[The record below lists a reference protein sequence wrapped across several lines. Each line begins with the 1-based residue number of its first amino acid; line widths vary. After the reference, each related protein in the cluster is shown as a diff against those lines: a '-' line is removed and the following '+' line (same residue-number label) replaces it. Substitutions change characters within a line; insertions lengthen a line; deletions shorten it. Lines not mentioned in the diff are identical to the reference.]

1 MIFLNML
8 VIMSYRCKCARRTHS
23 ARRSHRDRRSSITMR
38 LLVGRIGRAHGI
50 LGEATI
56 EVRTDEPDRRF
67 AIGASVQT
75 DSNGELKIISG
86 RVHNGIL
93 LLGFEGIS
101 DRNGIE
107 KLRNT
112 LLYADVDINETND
125 EDEYHVMQLIGCAAV
140 LESGEVFGEVTD
152 VINLPGQDLLA
163 IKTAQGE
170 QLIPFVHQLVPTV
183 DIANKKVVVIP
194 PTITGEMA

>member
-1 MIFLNML
+1 
-8 VIMSYRCKCARRTHS
+8 
-23 ARRSHRDRRSSITMR
+23 MR

-67 AIGASVQT
+67 AIGATVQT
-75 DSNGELKIISG
+75 DTHGELTITSG

-93 LLGFEGIS
+93 LLGFNGIT

-112 LLYADVDINETND
+112 LLYADVDINEENDD
-125 EDEYHVMQLIGCAAV
+125 EDEYHVMQLIGCQAV
-140 LESGEVFGEVTD
+140 LESGEAFGEVAD

-194 PTITGEMA
+194 PAITGVMQ

>member
-1 MIFLNML
+1 
-8 VIMSYRCKCARRTHS
+8 
-23 ARRSHRDRRSSITMR
+23 MR
-38 LLVGRIGRAHGI
+38 LIVGRIGRAHGI

-67 AIGASVQT
+67 AIGAVVQT
-75 DSNGELKIISG
+75 DTHGELTITSG

-93 LLGFEGIS
+93 LLSFNGIT

-112 LLYADVDINETND
+112 LLYADVDINEENDD
-125 EDEYHVMQLIGCAAV
+125 EDEYHVMQLIGCQAV
-140 LESGEVFGEVTD
+140 LESGEAFGEVTD

-163 IKTAQGE
+163 IKTSNGE

-183 DIANKKVVVIP
+183 DVKNKKVVVIP
-194 PTITGEMA
+194 PAITGVME

>member
-1 MIFLNML
+1 
-8 VIMSYRCKCARRTHS
+8 
-23 ARRSHRDRRSSITMR
+23 MR

-112 LLYADVDINETND
+112 LLYADVDINEPNED
-125 EDEYHVMQLIGCAAV
+125 DEYHVMQLIGCTAV

-163 IKTAQGE
+163 IKTLQGE

>member
-1 MIFLNML
+1 
-8 VIMSYRCKCARRTHS
+8 
-23 ARRSHRDRRSSITMR
+23 MR

-67 AIGASVQT
+67 AIGAVVQT
-75 DSNGELKIISG
+75 DTHGELTITSG

-93 LLGFEGIS
+93 LLSFNGIT

-112 LLYADVDINETND
+112 LLYADVDINEENDD
-125 EDEYHVMQLIGCAAV
+125 EDEYHVMQLIGCQAV
-140 LESGEVFGEVTD
+140 LESGEAYGEVTD

-163 IKTAQGE
+163 IKTVQGE

-183 DIANKKVVVIP
+183 DVPNKKVVVIP
-194 PTITGEMA
+194 PAITGVME

>member
-1 MIFLNML
+1 
-8 VIMSYRCKCARRTHS
+8 
-23 ARRSHRDRRSSITMR
+23 MR

-67 AIGASVQT
+67 AIGAAVQT
-75 DSNGELKIISG
+75 DTNGELTITSG

-93 LLGFEGIS
+93 LLGFNGIT

-112 LLYADVDINETND
+112 LLYADVDINEEND
-125 EDEYHVMQLIGCAAV
+125 DDDEYHVMQLIGCQAV

-163 IKTAQGE
+163 VKTGNGE

-183 DIANKKVVVIP
+183 DVKNKKVVVIP
-194 PTITGEMA
+194 PSITGVME

>member
-1 MIFLNML
+1 
-8 VIMSYRCKCARRTHS
+8 
-23 ARRSHRDRRSSITMR
+23 MR

-67 AIGASVQT
+67 AVGSTVST
-75 DSNGELKIISG
+75 DSHGELKINSG

-93 LLGFEGIS
+93 LLGFDGFN
-101 DRNGIE
+101 DRNAIE

-112 LLYADVDINETND
+112 LLYADVDINEASD
-125 EDEYHVMQLIGCAAV
+125 VADEYHVLQLIGCQV
-140 LESGEVFGEVTD
+140 ILEDGEVFGEVTD

-163 IKTAQGE
+163 IATNGGE
-170 QLIPFVHQLVPTV
+170 QLIPFVHQLVPAV
-183 DIANKKVVVIP
+183 DIKNKKITVIP
-194 PTITGEMA
+194 PALMERE

>member
-1 MIFLNML
+1 
-8 VIMSYRCKCARRTHS
+8 
-23 ARRSHRDRRSSITMR
+23 MR

-67 AIGASVQT
+67 AVGSTVST
-75 DSNGELKIISG
+75 DSHGELKIISG

-93 LLGFEGIS
+93 LLGFDGYN
-101 DRNGIE
+101 DRNAIE

-112 LLYADVDINETND
+112 LLYADVDINEASD
-125 EDEYHVMQLIGCAAV
+125 VADEYHVLQLIGCQV
-140 LESGEVFGEVTD
+140 ILEGGEVFGEVTD

-163 IKTAQGE
+163 IATNEGE
-170 QLIPFVHQLVPTV
+170 QLIPFVHQLVPAV
-183 DIANKKVVVIP
+183 DIKNKKITVIP
-194 PTITGEMA
+194 PALMERE

>member
-1 MIFLNML
+1 
-8 VIMSYRCKCARRTHS
+8 
-23 ARRSHRDRRSSITMR
+23 MR

-56 EVRTDEPDRRF
+56 EVRTDDPDRRF
-67 AIGASVQT
+67 AIGATVQT
-75 DSNGELKIISG
+75 DSKGELKIISG

-107 KLRNT
+107 KLRNV
-112 LLYADVDINETND
+112 LLYTDVDIHETN
-125 EDEYHVMQLIGCAAV
+125 EDEYHVMALIGCTAV
-140 LESGEVFGEVTD
+140 LESGEVFGEVSD
-152 VINLPGQDLLA
+152 VVNLPGQDLLA
-163 IKTAQGE
+163 IETEQGE

-183 DIANKKVVVIP
+183 DIANKKIVVIP
-194 PTITGEMA
+194 PTITEALE

>member
-1 MIFLNML
+1 
-8 VIMSYRCKCARRTHS
+8 
-23 ARRSHRDRRSSITMR
+23 MR

-67 AIGASVQT
+67 AIGAVVQT
-75 DSNGELKIISG
+75 DTHGELTITSG

-93 LLGFEGIS
+93 LLGFNGIT

-112 LLYADVDINETND
+112 LLFADVDINEENDD
-125 EDEYHVMQLIGCAAV
+125 EDEYHVMQLIGCQAV
-140 LESGEVFGEVTD
+140 LESGEAYGEVTD

-163 IKTAQGE
+163 IKTVQGE

-183 DIANKKVVVIP
+183 DVKNKKVVVIP
-194 PTITGEMA
+194 PAITGVME

>member
-1 MIFLNML
+1 
-8 VIMSYRCKCARRTHS
+8 
-23 ARRSHRDRRSSITMR
+23 
-38 LLVGRIGRAHGI
+38 
-50 LGEATI
+50 
-56 EVRTDEPDRRF
+56 
-67 AIGASVQT
+67 
-75 DSNGELKIISG
+75 
-86 RVHNGIL
+86 
-93 LLGFEGIS
+93 LGFEGIT
-101 DRNGIE
+101 DRNSIE

-112 LLYADVDINETND
+112 LLYADVDINESND

-140 LESGEVFGEVTD
+140 LESGDAFGEITD

-194 PTITGEMA
+194 PTITGEMS